1 MRYTLVISA
10 PQPGESQVSPE
21 AMAEMQGLM
30 TDYAS
35 ALHAAGVLV
44 AAEML
49 QPDVTATTVTRRSGS
64 VEIQDGPFADTKEAL
79 AGVFVLDVPDLDAA
93 LAWAEKHPVTA
104 YGTVEVRPS
113 AVSVIDGTWVPAN

>member
-10 PQPGESQVSPE
+10 PEPAQGQVSQE

-30 TDYAS
+30 GDYAA

-49 QPDVTATTVTRRSGS
+49 RPADTTTTVTRRHGK

-93 LAWAEKHPVTA
+93 LAWAERHPVTS

-113 AVSVIDGTWVPAN
+113 AVSVVDGTWVPAG

>member
-10 PQPGESQVSPE
+10 PEPEEGQVSQE

-30 TDYAS
+30 GDYAA

-49 QPDVTATTVTRRSGS
+49 RPAETTTTVTRRHGS

-79 AGVFVLDVPDLDAA
+79 AGVLVLDVPDLDAA
-93 LAWAEKHPVTA
+93 RAWAERHPVTS
-104 YGTVEVRPS
+104 YGTIEVRPS
-113 AVSVIDGTWVPAN
+113 AVSVVDGTWVPAG